1 MRDHTRKWIAIAEY
15 DLVTAGH
22 MFETGRYVYVV
33 FMCHLA
39 LEKLLKAHVAEVTQ
53 TTPAKSHN
61 LMYLVRKAG
70 LTPAKELAGF
80 LGDVTNESVPTR
92 YPDDPEELLTKYTRE
107 VAESCLR
114 STREAFRWLK
124 KHPNLKE

>member
-1 MRDHTRKWIAIAEY
+1 MT
-15 DLVTAGH
+15 
-22 MFETGRYVYVV
+22 
-33 FMCHLA
+33 
-39 LEKLLKAHVAEVTQ
+39 LLMQASIKAHVAEVTQ
-53 TTPAKSHN
+53 TTPAKTHN

-107 VAESCLR
+107 VAESCLC
-114 STREAFRWLK
+114 STREAMRWLRE
-124 KHPNLKE
+124 HPNLKE